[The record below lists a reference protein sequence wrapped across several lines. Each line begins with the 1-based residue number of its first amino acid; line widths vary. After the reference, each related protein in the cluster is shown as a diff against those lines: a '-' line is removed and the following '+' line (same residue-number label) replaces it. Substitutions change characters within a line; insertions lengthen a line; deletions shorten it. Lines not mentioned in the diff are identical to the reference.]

1 MFGFSDAEVEA
12 ELNRDDIG
20 RDATVTPLSQRRK
33 NAEETAAHTQ
43 PTEKEAVVSS
53 ASSAA
58 TDTPAG
64 MPDFPK
70 TVPQEIFQSVVKI
83 FNESLPPF
91 VRQSVDEKAQQKY
104 IYDSL
109 DESMKEY
116 IKSLS
121 DIAVRRTEMMYEAD
135 RNRLNREMQSIKEK
149 SKRVA
154 DTSAEMKEQKLS
166 AERQKRA
173 LTERVHDLEQQIDTL
188 LAEKEQFELE
198 NKSLANK
205 LRVVS
210 TRQGDDVDV
219 ATDAESEARIAEL
232 SAKFE
237 ETSIKLNE
245 TTSKFEET
253 TAKLDES
260 KSLIEKYESDID
272 TLNKRCEVADAMI
285 NDLNHKA
292 SAANATKAESDN
304 LHSKL
309 AETETLAEKLKE
321 ENESLNEKLRL
332 AARQLESK
340 DEELQ
345 IANDEI
351 EQSQTSLK
359 LFEEAL
365 DKFEAVKKN
374 KDEQIAALQAKV
386 ESLNATIENNLK
398 LQIES
403 ENALRNEIDTLKRNP
418 RPAQPESQPKKSTK
432 AISLDESFDDI
443 NWLISTP
450 PEGTNARTSGL
461 TDEEFG
467 YQEPKRSKSTD
478 DPAQM
483 SLF

>member
-1 MFGFSDAEVEA
+1 MAFLSKIRTLFGFSDAEVED

-20 RDATVTPLSQRRK
+20 RDATVTPLNQRRK
-33 NAEETAAHTQ
+33 NVGEDAPNNQ
-43 PTEKEAVVSS
+43 PTNPNSKNPTASEATAVL
-53 ASSAA
+53 
-58 TDTPAG
+58 AG
-64 MPDFPK
+64 MPDFPDAL
-70 TVPQEIFQSVVKI
+70 PQEIFRTVVNI
-83 FNESLPPF
+83 FNESLPQF

-104 IYDSL
+104 IYDAL
-109 DESMKEY
+109 DDSMKEY

-121 DIAVRRTEMMYEAD
+121 DIAVQRTEMMYEAD
-135 RNRLNREMQSIKEK
+135 RNRLSREMQSIKEQ

-198 NKSLANK
+198 NRSLANK

-210 TRQGDDVDV
+210 TRESDEADG
-219 ATDAESEARIAEL
+219 ATDQESEARIAEL
-232 SAKFE
+232 
-237 ETSIKLNE
+237 TS
-245 TTSKFEET
+245 
-253 TAKLDES
+253 KLDEANNQ
-260 KSLIEKYESDID
+260 LEKYVSDID
-272 TLNKRCEVADAMI
+272 TLKKRCEMADTMI

-292 SAANATKAESDN
+292 SAANASKAENDD
-304 LHSKL
+304 LQSKL
-309 AETETLAEKLKE
+309 SESASLAEKLKE
-321 ENESLNEKLRL
+321 ENDSLKEKLQF
-332 AARQLESK
+332 AARELEAK
-340 DEELQ
+340 EEELQ
-345 IANDEI
+345 IANGEI
-351 EQSQTSLK
+351 EESQTSLK

-365 DKFEAVKKN
+365 DKFETVKNN
-374 KDEQIAALQAKV
+374 KDEQIANLQAKV

-403 ENALRNEIDTLKRNP
+403 ENALCSEIDALKSNP
-418 RPAQPESQPKKSTK
+418 RTSRSETSSRKSTK

-467 YQEPKRSKSTD
+467 YQEPRRTKSTD

>member
-1 MFGFSDAEVEA
+1 MAFLSKIRTLFGFSDAEVED

-20 RDATVTPLSQRRK
+20 RDATVTPLNQRRK
-33 NAEETAAHTQ
+33 NAGEDAPNNQ
-43 PTEKEAVVSS
+43 PTNPNSENPTASEATAVL
-53 ASSAA
+53 
-58 TDTPAG
+58 AG
-64 MPDFPK
+64 MPDFPDAL
-70 TVPQEIFQSVVKI
+70 PQEIFRTVVNI
-83 FNESLPPF
+83 FNESLPQF

-104 IYDSL
+104 IYDAL
-109 DESMKEY
+109 DDSMKEY

-135 RNRLNREMQSIKEK
+135 RNRLSREMQSIKEQ

-198 NKSLANK
+198 NRSLANK

-210 TRQGDDVDV
+210 TRESDEADS
-219 ATDAESEARIAEL
+219 ATDQESEARIAEL
-232 SAKFE
+232 
-237 ETSIKLNE
+237 TS
-245 TTSKFEET
+245 
-253 TAKLDES
+253 KLDEANS
-260 KSLIEKYESDID
+260 QLEKYVSDID
-272 TLNKRCEVADAMI
+272 TLKKRCEIADTMI

-292 SAANATKAESDN
+292 SAANASKAENDD
-304 LHSKL
+304 LQSKL
-309 AETETLAEKLKE
+309 AESASLAEKLKE
-321 ENESLNEKLRL
+321 ENDSLKEKLQF
-332 AARQLESK
+332 AARQLEAK
-340 DEELQ
+340 EEELQ
-345 IANDEI
+345 IANGEI
-351 EQSQTSLK
+351 EESQTSLK

-365 DKFEAVKKN
+365 DKFETVKNN
-374 KDEQIAALQAKV
+374 KDEQIANLQAKV

-403 ENALRNEIDTLKRNP
+403 ENALRSEIDALKSNP
-418 RPAQPESQPKKSTK
+418 RTSRSETSSRKSTK

-467 YQEPKRSKSTD
+467 YQEPRRTKSTD

>member
-1 MFGFSDAEVEA
+1 MAFLSKIRTLFGFSDAEVED

-20 RDATVTPLSQRRK
+20 RDATVTPLNQRRK
-33 NAEETAAHTQ
+33 NAGEDAPNNQ
-43 PTEKEAVVSS
+43 PTNPNSENPTASEATAVI
-53 ASSAA
+53 
-58 TDTPAG
+58 AG
-64 MPDFPK
+64 MPDFPDAL
-70 TVPQEIFQSVVKI
+70 PQEIFRTVVNI
-83 FNESLPPF
+83 FNESLPQF

-104 IYDSL
+104 IYDAL
-109 DESMKEY
+109 DDSMKEY

-135 RNRLNREMQSIKEK
+135 RNRLSREMQSIKEQ

-198 NKSLANK
+198 NRSLANK

-210 TRQGDDVDV
+210 TRESDEADA
-219 ATDAESEARIAEL
+219 ATDQESEARIAEL
-232 SAKFE
+232 
-237 ETSIKLNE
+237 TS
-245 TTSKFEET
+245 
-253 TAKLDES
+253 KLDEANNQ
-260 KSLIEKYESDID
+260 LEKYVSDID
-272 TLNKRCEVADAMI
+272 TLKKRCEMADTMI

-292 SAANATKAESDN
+292 SAANVSKAENDD
-304 LHSKL
+304 LQSKL
-309 AETETLAEKLKE
+309 SESASLAEKLKE
-321 ENESLNEKLRL
+321 ENDSLKEKLQF
-332 AARQLESK
+332 AARQLEAK
-340 DEELQ
+340 EEELQ
-345 IANDEI
+345 IANGEI
-351 EQSQTSLK
+351 EESQTSLK

-365 DKFEAVKKN
+365 DKFETVKNN
-374 KDEQIAALQAKV
+374 KDEQIANLQAKV

-403 ENALRNEIDTLKRNP
+403 ENALRSEIDALKSNP
-418 RPAQPESQPKKSTK
+418 RTSRSETSSRKSTK

-467 YQEPKRSKSTD
+467 YQEPRRTKSTD

>member
-1 MFGFSDAEVEA
+1 MFGFSDAEVED
-12 ELNRDDIG
+12 ELNRDDLG

-33 NAEETAAHTQ
+33 NVDENATQSQ
-43 PTEKEAVVSS
+43 PTDSDSETPTTE
-53 ASSAA
+53 AA
-58 TDTPAG
+58 TAVLAG
-64 MPDFPK
+64 MPDFPDAL
-70 TVPQEIFQSVVKI
+70 PQEIFRTVVNI
-83 FNESLPPF
+83 FNESLPQF

-104 IYDSL
+104 IYDAL
-109 DESMKEY
+109 DDSMKTY

-121 DIAVRRTEMMYEAD
+121 DIAARRTEMMYEAD

-198 NKSLANK
+198 NRSLANK

-210 TRQGDDVDV
+210 TREADE
-219 ATDAESEARIAEL
+219 TDGTPDQESETRIAEL
-232 SAKFE
+232 
-237 ETSIKLNE
+237 TS
-245 TTSKFEET
+245 
-253 TAKLDES
+253 KLDEANS
-260 KSLIEKYESDID
+260 QIEKYVSDID
-272 TLNKRCEVADAMI
+272 TLKKRCELADTMI

-292 SAANATKAESDN
+292 SAANISKAENDD
-304 LHSKL
+304 LQSKL
-309 AETETLAEKLKE
+309 AESASLAEKLKE
-321 ENESLNEKLRL
+321 ENDSLNEKLRL
-332 AARQLESK
+332 AARQLEAK
-340 DEELQ
+340 EEELL
-345 IANDEI
+345 IANSEI
-351 EQSQTSLK
+351 EESQTSLK

-365 DKFEAVKKN
+365 DKFETVKNN
-374 KDEQIAALQAKV
+374 KDEQIANLQAKV

-398 LQIES
+398 IQIES
-403 ENALRNEIDTLKRNP
+403 ENALRNEIDALKRNP
-418 RPAQPESQPKKSTK
+418 RPTQAETQSKKSSKT
-432 AISLDESFDDI
+432 ISLDESFDDI

-461 TDEEFG
+461 SDEEFG
-467 YQEPKRSKSTD
+467 YQEPRRTKSTD

>member
-1 MFGFSDAEVEA
+1 MSFLNKIRTAFGFSVSEVEN
-12 ELNRDDIG
+12 ELNSDDLG

-33 NAEETAAHTQ
+33 EVTEPSHDSTLDINNADTAK
-43 PTEKEAVVSS
+43 P
-53 ASSAA
+53 AA
-58 TDTPAG
+58 APEG
-64 MPDFPK
+64 MPEFPSAM
-70 TVPQEIFQSVVKI
+70 PQEIFQTVVRI
-83 FNESLPPF
+83 FNESMPPF
-91 VRQSVDEKAQQKY
+91 IRQSVDEKAQQKY

-121 DIAVRRTEMMYEAD
+121 DIAARRTEMMYEAD

-149 SKRVA
+149 SKRIA
-154 DTSAEMKEQKLS
+154 DTSIEMKEQKLS

-210 TRQGDDVDV
+210 TCRGEDGDAMPDP
-219 ATDAESEARIAEL
+219 ESEARIAEL
-232 SAKFE
+232 
-237 ETSIKLNE
+237 
-245 TTSKFEET
+245 TTRLDEANRQLGE
-253 TAKLDES
+253 ANDKLDEAN
-260 KSLIEKYESDID
+260 KQIEKYASDVD
-272 TLNKRCEVADAMI
+272 TFKTRCEIADAMI

-292 SAANATKAESDN
+292 SAANASQAEKDS
-304 LHSKL
+304 LQSKL
-309 AETETLAEKLKE
+309 DETAALVDKLKE
-321 ENESLNEKLRL
+321 ENDSLADKLRL
-332 AARQLESK
+332 ASQQLEAK
-340 DEELQ
+340 EEELQ
-345 IANDEI
+345 NANDEI
-351 EQSQTSLK
+351 EESQNSLK
-359 LFEEAL
+359 LFEETL
-365 DKFEAVKKN
+365 DKFETVKNN
-374 KDEQIAALQAKV
+374 KDEQIAQLQAKI

-418 RPAQPESQPKKSTK
+418 RSNQHEAPAKKSSK
-432 AISLDESFDDI
+432 SISLDEGFDDI

-450 PEGTNARTSGL
+450 PEGTNARTSAL

-467 YQEPKRSKSTD
+467 YQEPKRSKTND